1 MIMVYLN
8 FYTARKAV
16 HGKSFG
22 RITMTG
28 LEITLGIILLVMAA
42 FLMVAVMLQDGKD
55 KKSGVISGGA
65 ETFFG
70 KSNVTTADKILNR
83 LTVAVSIAFAL
94 IVIIMYIA
102 V

>member
-1 MIMVYLN
+1 
-8 FYTARKAV
+8 
-16 HGKSFG
+16 
-22 RITMTG
+22 MTG
-28 LEITLGIILLVMAA
+28 IEIALGIILLVMAV

-83 LTVAVSIAFAL
+83 LTMAVSIIFAL
-94 IVIIMYIA
+94 VVIVMYVIVI
-102 V
+102 

>member
-1 MIMVYLN
+1 
-8 FYTARKAV
+8 
-16 HGKSFG
+16 
-22 RITMTG
+22 MTG
-28 LEITLGIILLVMAA
+28 LEITLGIILLVMAV
-42 FLMVAVMLQDGKD
+42 FLMVAVMLQSGKA

-94 IVIIMYIA
+94 IVIIMYI
-102 V
+102 VV

>member
-1 MIMVYLN
+1 
-8 FYTARKAV
+8 
-16 HGKSFG
+16 
-22 RITMTG
+22 MTG

-83 LTVAVSIAFAL
+83 LTVAVAIAFAL
-94 IVIIMYIA
+94 IVIIMYI
-102 V
+102 VV

>member
-1 MIMVYLN
+1 
-8 FYTARKAV
+8 
-16 HGKSFG
+16 
-22 RITMTG
+22 MTG

-42 FLMVAVMLQDGKD
+42 FLMVAVMLQSGKD

-94 IVIIMYIA
+94 IVIIMYI
-102 V
+102 VV

>member
-1 MIMVYLN
+1 
-8 FYTARKAV
+8 
-16 HGKSFG
+16 
-22 RITMTG
+22 MTC

-42 FLMVAVMLQDGKD
+42 FLMVAVMLQSGKD

-94 IVIIMYIA
+94 IVIIMYI
-102 V
+102 VV

>member
-1 MIMVYLN
+1 
-8 FYTARKAV
+8 
-16 HGKSFG
+16 
-22 RITMTG
+22 MTG

-42 FLMVAVMLQDGKD
+42 FLMVAVMLQSGKD

-94 IVIIMYIA
+94 IVISMYI
-102 V
+102 VV

>member
-1 MIMVYLN
+1 
-8 FYTARKAV
+8 
-16 HGKSFG
+16 
-22 RITMTG
+22 MTG
-28 LEITLGIILLVMAA
+28 LEITLGIILLVMAV
-42 FLMVAVMLQDGKD
+42 FLMVAVMLQTGKD

-94 IVIIMYIA
+94 IVIIMY
-102 V
+102 VVVS

>member
-1 MIMVYLN
+1 
-8 FYTARKAV
+8 
-16 HGKSFG
+16 
-22 RITMTG
+22 MTG
-28 LEITLGIILLVMAA
+28 TEIILGIILLVMAV

-83 LTVAVSIAFAL
+83 LTMAVAIVFAL
-94 IVIIMYIA
+94 VVIVMYVVVI
-102 V
+102 